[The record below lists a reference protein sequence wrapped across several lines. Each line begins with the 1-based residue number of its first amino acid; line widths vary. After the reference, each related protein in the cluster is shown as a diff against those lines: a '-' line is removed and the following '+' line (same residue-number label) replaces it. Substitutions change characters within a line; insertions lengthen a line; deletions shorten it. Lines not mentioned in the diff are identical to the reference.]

1 MPLKGSLIVVSAPS
15 GAGKT
20 TLCSAILKGLDS
32 IAFSISYTTR
42 KPRGGE
48 VDGVDYYFV
57 SEERFKEMIERGE
70 FAEWAVV
77 HGNYYGTSRKTID
90 DLMERNIDVLLD
102 IDVQGAKQI
111 KALYPE
117 AVLVFIMPPSF
128 EELKKRLYT
137 RGAENLELRLR
148 RAFEE
153 MREYSFY
160 DYVIIN
166 DNLERAISDLRAII
180 ISERLKVKRFD
191 PTFIDR
197 FYPVA

>member
-1 MPLKGSLIVVSAPS
+1 MKGSLIVVSAPS

-20 TLCSAILKGLDS
+20 TLCNAIVKDFDR
-32 IAFSISYTTR
+32 IAFSVSYTTR
-42 KPRGGE
+42 KPREGE
-48 VDGVDYYFV
+48 IDGVDYYFV
-57 SEERFKEMIERGE
+57 DEKRFREMIEKEE
-70 FAEWAVV
+70 FAEWAMV
-77 HGNYYGTSRKTID
+77 HGNLYGTAKKTLNN
-90 DLMERNIDVLLD
+90 LMDRNIDVLLD

-128 EELKKRLYT
+128 DELKKRLLK
-137 RGAENLELRLR
+137 RGAENLDLRLK

-166 DNLERAISDLRAII
+166 DNLEKAIGDLKSII
-180 ISERLKVKRFD
+180 ISERLRSKRFD
-191 PTFIDR
+191 PGFIDR
-197 FYPVA
+197 FYPIV

>member
-1 MPLKGSLIVVSAPS
+1 MKGSLIVVSAPS

-20 TLCSAILKGLDS
+20 TLCNAIVKDFDR
-32 IAFSISYTTR
+32 IAFSVSYTTR
-42 KPRGGE
+42 KPREGE
-48 VDGVDYYFV
+48 IEGVDYYFID
-57 SEERFKEMIERGE
+57 EKRFKEMIQREE
-70 FAEWAVV
+70 FAEWAMV
-77 HGNYYGTSRKTID
+77 HGNLYGTAKKTLN

-128 EELKKRLYT
+128 EELRERLFK
-137 RGAENLELRLR
+137 RGAENLDLRLR

-153 MREYSFY
+153 MREYFFY

-166 DNLERAISDLRAII
+166 DNLEKAIGDLKSII
-180 ISERLKVKRFD
+180 ISERLRSKRFD
-191 PTFIDR
+191 PDFIDR
-197 FYPVA
+197 FYPIV

>member
-20 TLCSAILKGLDS
+20 TLCSAILKSLDS

>member
-1 MPLKGSLIVVSAPS
+1 MKGSLIVVSAPS

-20 TLCSAILKGLDS
+20 TLCSAILKSFDR

-42 KPRGGE
+42 KPRSGE

-57 SEERFKEMIERGE
+57 SEEKFKEMIERGE
-70 FAEWAVV
+70 FAEWAIV
-77 HGNYYGTSRKTID
+77 HGNYYGTSRRIID

-137 RGAENLELRLR
+137 RGAENLELRLS
-148 RAFEE
+148 RAIEE
-153 MREYSFY
+153 MKEYSFY
-160 DYVIIN
+160 NYVIIN
-166 DNLERAISDLRAII
+166 DNLERAISDLKAII
-180 ISERLKVKRFD
+180 TSERLRVERFD
-191 PTFIDR
+191 PTFIER
-197 FYPVA
+197 FYPVV

>member
-20 TLCSAILKGLDS
+20 TLCSAILKSLDS

-42 KPRGGE
+42 KPRSGE

-111 KALYPE
+111 KALYPD

>member
-1 MPLKGSLIVVSAPS
+1 MKGSLIVVSAPS

-20 TLCSAILKGLDS
+20 TLCNAIVKDFDR
-32 IAFSISYTTR
+32 IAFSVSYTTR
-42 KPRGGE
+42 KPREGE
-48 VDGVDYYFV
+48 IEGVDYYFV
-57 SEERFKEMIERGE
+57 DEKRFKEMIQREE
-70 FAEWAVV
+70 FAEWAMV
-77 HGNYYGTSRKTID
+77 HGNLYGTAKKTLN

-128 EELKKRLYT
+128 EELRERLFK
-137 RGAENLELRLR
+137 RGAENLDLRLR

-153 MREYSFY
+153 MREYFFY

-166 DNLERAISDLRAII
+166 DNLEKAIGDLKSII
-180 ISERLKVKRFD
+180 ISERLRSKRFD
-191 PTFIDR
+191 PDFIDR
-197 FYPVA
+197 FYPIV

>member
-1 MPLKGSLIVVSAPS
+1 MKLRGNLIVVSAPS

-20 TLCSAILKGLDS
+20 TLCSAVLKSLER

-42 KPRGGE
+42 KPREGE
-48 VDGVDYYFV
+48 VNGVDYYFV
-57 SEERFKEMIERGE
+57 SEKDFKEMIDRGE

-111 KALYPE
+111 KVLYPE

-128 EELKKRLYT
+128 EELKKRLYS

-148 RAFEE
+148 RAFDE
-153 MREYSFY
+153 MKEYYFY
-160 DYVIIN
+160 NYVIIN
-166 DNLERAISDLRAII
+166 DNLEKAISDLRSII
-180 ISERLKVKRFD
+180 ISERLKVERFD
-191 PTFIDR
+191 PDFLNK
-197 FYPVA
+197 FYPVV

>member
-1 MPLKGSLIVVSAPS
+1 MKGSLIVVSAPS

-20 TLCSAILKGLDS
+20 TLCNAIVKDFDR
-32 IAFSISYTTR
+32 IAFSVSYTTR
-42 KPRGGE
+42 RPREGE
-48 VDGVDYYFV
+48 IEGVDYYFV
-57 SEERFKEMIERGE
+57 DEKRFREMIQREE
-70 FAEWAVV
+70 FAEWAMV
-77 HGNYYGTSRKTID
+77 HGNLYGTAKKTLN

-128 EELKKRLYT
+128 EELKERLFR
-137 RGAENLELRLR
+137 RGAENLDLRLK

-166 DNLERAISDLRAII
+166 DSLEKAISDLKSII
-180 ISERLKVKRFD
+180 ISERLRSKRFD
-191 PTFIDR
+191 PEFIDR
-197 FYPVA
+197 FYPIV